1 MYPVLCGLQSKRGS
15 MAEDGDCHRRRRGSG
30 PASEVSVPGS
40 SISTC
45 LALGQLGEKGNSHA
59 GWLPICGQVP
69 KFCDHVGGAMIPG
82 FAATDLG
89 GSRVPVAADQP
100 CGGSDTVPE
109 INNVIIAEHVSG
121 VVLEGTGVGSG
132 DCARIDSEMP
142 IGGEVDGCLRH
153 STMVDAVHDGSF
165 VTPVEGVRPV
175 DGTPLCV
182 APLKANRPDRPA
194 PDSIRHVGIGPSV
207 PLPPSGFLDD
217 VQLSKWVLECDT
229 VDKNE
234 ELFSYN
240 GCIARRDDLCSLAPG
255 ELVTV
260 GVIQAW
266 SCILNSREHS
276 KPPNAPSRVF
286 ASPFTAIDH
295 AQFTSES
302 PDKQLVGRFSK
313 ALEADLALSPY
324 THWKDVRLLFFPML
338 HSSHFY
344 LLCVDFVSWRLEI
357 IDNSTKCPNTSLK
370 YGPIPDNLLLLLSR
384 YFLSLTQVAK
394 SKWCLHF
401 VSKRMNMKWRD
412 ANNTID
418 CGVYLMRHMESYA
431 GQSVTDWDCGLVKGD
446 QAALD
451 RFRMKY
457 IREICTTN
465 INSHRTSNV
474 ARAIQ
479 FLSSLGIPG

>member
-1 MYPVLCGLQSKRGS
+1 MVADPVTQRERTERKKVFFANTKREVGDRGKGS
-15 MAEDGDCHRRRRGSG
+15 E
-30 PASEVSVPGS
+30 AS
-40 SISTC
+40 IK
-45 LALGQLGEKGNSHA
+45 LMNQ
-59 GWLPICGQVP
+59 
-69 KFCDHVGGAMIPG
+69 
-82 FAATDLG
+82 DLG
-89 GSRVPVAADQP
+89 DSHVPVAADQP

-109 INNVIIAEHVSG
+109 VNNVIVAEHVSG
-121 VVLEGTGVGSG
+121 VGLEGTGVGNG
-132 DCARIDSEMP
+132 DCARNDDEMP
-142 IGGEVDGCLRH
+142 IVGEVDGCSRH
-153 STMVDAVHDGSF
+153 STMADAVHDGSF
-165 VTPVEGVRPV
+165 VTPGVSRV

-182 APLKANRPDRPA
+182 APLKANRPVRPTL
-194 PDSIRHVGIGPSV
+194 DSIRHVGIGPSV

-255 ELVTV
+255 KLVMV
-260 GVIQAW
+260 GVIEAW

-276 KPPNAPSRVF
+276 KPPNAPFRVF

-295 AQFTSES
+295 VQFTSES

-313 ALEADLALSPY
+313 ALEADLALSPF
-324 THWKDVRLLFFPML
+324 THWKDVRLIFFPML

-357 IDNSTKCPNTSLK
+357 IDTSTKCPNTSDK

-394 SKWCLHF
+394 SEWCLHF
-401 VSKRMNMKWRD
+401 VSKRMNMKWHD

-431 GQSVTDWDCGLVKGD
+431 GHGVTDWDCGLVKGD

-451 RFRMKY
+451 RFRLKY
-457 IREICTTN
+457 IREICTAN

-479 FLSSLGIPG
+479 LLSSLGIPG

>member
-1 MYPVLCGLQSKRGS
+1 MVIDGVAVPVR
-15 MAEDGDCHRRRRGSG
+15 HRRF
-30 PASEVSVPGS
+30 
-40 SISTC
+40 
-45 LALGQLGEKGNSHA
+45 QF
-59 GWLPICGQVP
+59 Q
-69 KFCDHVGGAMIPG
+69 
-82 FAATDLG
+82 DLG
-89 GSRVPVAADQP
+89 DSRVPVAADQP

-109 INNVIIAEHVSG
+109 VNNVIVAEHVSG
-121 VVLEGTGVGSG
+121 VGLEGTGVGNG
-132 DCARIDSEMP
+132 DCARNDDEMP
-142 IGGEVDGCLRH
+142 IVGEVDGCSRH
-153 STMVDAVHDGSF
+153 STMADAVHDGSF
-165 VTPVEGVRPV
+165 VTPVEGVSRV

-182 APLKANRPDRPA
+182 APLKANRPVRPA

-207 PLPPSGFLDD
+207 SLPPSGFLDD
-217 VQLSKWVLECDT
+217 AQLS
-229 VDKNE
+229 N
-234 ELFSYN
+234 
-240 GCIARRDDLCSLAPG
+240 
-255 ELVTV
+255 
-260 GVIQAW
+260 
-266 SCILNSREHS
+266 REHS
-276 KPPNAPSRVF
+276 KPPNAPSSVF

-295 AQFTSES
+295 VQFTSES

-344 LLCVDFVSWRLEI
+344 LLCVDFVSGRLEI
-357 IDNSTKCPNTSLK
+357 IDNSTKCPNTLDK

-394 SKWCLHF
+394 SEWCIHF

-431 GQSVTDWDCGLVKGD
+431 GYGVTDWDCGLVKGD

-451 RFRMKY
+451 RFRLKY